1 MLELFVIVLFGYI
14 ALSLLY
20 VVYILMDKIRVV
32 YEMKESLEVDVK
44 LMKEHPYGSH
54 HPVTGKWYDHYERN
68 VYPHMLAQA
77 KLACNEF
84 DEILQS
90 FPFKYFVK

>member
-14 ALSLLY
+14 ALNLLY
-20 VVYILMDKIRVV
+20 VIYVLINRISKI
-32 YEMKESLEVDVK
+32 YQMKESLEFDVER
-44 LMKEHPYGSH
+44 MEEQPYGSH

-84 DEILQS
+84 DEIFQS